1 MKGIIEIINQLRNE
15 NSTNGKLKILKDNKD
30 NELLKK
36 VLEYTYNPFKKYGV
50 SEKSLTCKEGNINY
64 EIDNIFKLLDLLSSS
79 NINDSLRDAT
89 NSFLSVVKK
98 DIRDIYKC
106 MLLKDLKI
114 GLNAKSINKIWKDLI
129 PQFNVMLA
137 DKYFEK
143 QQKIKGKE
151 FIITQKL
158 DGSRFVLIKDNLG
171 NVKCYTRQGQEVNG
185 LIEFENDFKLIPNNT
200 VIDGEVLLN
209 KQGLHS
215 KDLYRETM
223 KEFRKKGEKHGLI
236 LNAFDILTFD
246 EFKEGK
252 SKTKCKERKQQLHD
266 LINNNNFTNIIEVP
280 IRYIGKDENMI
291 IKLLDEAVNND
302 EEGVMVNLADAA
314 YECKRTTNILKVKK
328 FQTCDVRVLDIIEGT
343 GKNIGKLGAIT
354 IQFEVD
360 GKYYTCDCGSG
371 FDDSERE
378 LYYNNKE
385 LLLNKIVEIGYF
397 EISQNSKTKEYGLR
411 FPTWKGI
418 IREDKNEISM
428 Y

>member
-1 MKGIIEIINQLRNE
+1 MKEVINIINQLRNE
-15 NSTNGKLKILKDNKD
+15 SSINGKIKILKDNKD

-50 SEKSLTCKEGNINY
+50 TEKVLIPTNEEFNNI
-64 EIDNIFKLLDLLSSS
+64 ELFQLLDLLSNS
-79 NINDSLRDAT
+79 NINDSLRKT
-89 NSFLSVVKK
+89 VNSFLGSIQFKEE
-98 DIRDIYKC
+98 RDLYVC

-114 GLNAKSINKIWKDLI
+114 GCNSKTINKVWKDLI
-129 PQFNVMLA
+129 PSFNVMLA

-143 QQKIKGKE
+143 QQKVKGKE
-151 FIITQKL
+151 FIITQKV

-302 EEGVMVNLADAA
+302 EEGVMVNLADAV
-314 YECKRTTNILKVKK
+314 YECKRTTNILKAKLMK
-328 FQTCDVRVLDIIEGT
+328 SCDLCIVGFEEGEGNFKGT
-343 GKNIGKLGAIT
+343 LGATLVEYKNNI
-354 IQFEVD
+354 V
-360 GKYYTCDCGSG
+360 KVGSG
-371 FDDSERE
+371 YQIEER
-378 LYYNNKE
+378 NRIWANKDK
-385 LLLNKIVEIGYF
+385 LIGRIMEVQYF
-397 EISQNSKTKEYGLR
+397 EESINSKTGLTSLR
-411 FPTWKGI
+411 FPVFKD
-418 IREDKNEISM
+418 IREIGKEVS
-428 Y
+428 YE

>member
-1 MKGIIEIINQLRNE
+1 MKEVINIINQLRNE
-15 NSTNGKLKILKDNKD
+15 SSTNGKLKILKDNKD

-50 SEKSLTCKEGNINY
+50 TEKVLIPTNEEFNNI
-64 EIDNIFKLLDLLSSS
+64 ELFQLLDLLSNS
-79 NINDSLRDAT
+79 NINDSLRKT
-89 NSFLSVVKK
+89 VNSFLGSIQFKEE
-98 DIRDIYKC
+98 RDLYVC

-114 GLNAKSINKIWKDLI
+114 GCNSKTINKVWKDLI
-129 PQFNVMLA
+129 PSFNVMLA

-143 QQKIKGKE
+143 QQKVKGKE

-171 NVKCYTRQGQEVNG
+171 NVKCYTRQGQEVDG
-185 LIEFENDFKLIPNNT
+185 LVEFENDFKLIPNNT

-302 EEGVMVNLADAA
+302 EEGVMVNLADAV
-314 YECKRTTNILKVKK
+314 YECKRTTNILKAKLMK
-328 FQTCDVRVLDIIEGT
+328 SCDLCIVGFEEGEGNFKGT
-343 GKNIGKLGAIT
+343 LGATLVEYKNNI
-354 IQFEVD
+354 V
-360 GKYYTCDCGSG
+360 KVGSG
-371 FDDSERE
+371 YQIEER
-378 LYYNNKE
+378 NRIWANKDK
-385 LLLNKIVEIGYF
+385 LIGRIMEVQYF
-397 EISQNSKTKEYGLR
+397 EESINSKTGLASLR
-411 FPTWKGI
+411 FPVFKD
-418 IREDKNEISM
+418 IREIGKEVS
-428 Y
+428 YE

>member
-1 MKGIIEIINQLRNE
+1 MKEVINIINQLRNE
-15 NSTNGKLKILKDNKD
+15 SSTNGKLKILKDNKD

-50 SEKSLTCKEGNINY
+50 TEKVLIPTNEESNNI
-64 EIDNIFKLLDLLSSS
+64 ELFQLLDLLSNS
-79 NINDSLRDAT
+79 NINDSLRKT
-89 NSFLSVVKK
+89 VNSFLGSIQFKEE
-98 DIRDIYKC
+98 RDLYVC

-114 GLNAKSINKIWKDLI
+114 GCNSKTINKVWKDLI
-129 PQFNVMLA
+129 PSFNVMLA

-143 QQKIKGKE
+143 QQKVKGKE

-252 SKTKCKERKQQLHD
+252 SKTKCKDRKQQLHD

-302 EEGVMVNLADAA
+302 EEGVMVNLADAV
-314 YECKRTTNILKVKK
+314 YECKRTTNILKAKLMK
-328 FQTCDVRVLDIIEGT
+328 SCDLCIVGFEEGEGNFKGT
-343 GKNIGKLGAIT
+343 LGATLVEYKNNI
-354 IQFEVD
+354 V
-360 GKYYTCDCGSG
+360 KVGSG
-371 FDDSERE
+371 YSLEDRNYIWEHK
-378 LYYNNKE
+378 KE
-385 LLLNKIVEIGYF
+385 LIGRIMEVQYF
-397 EISQNSKTKEYGLR
+397 EESTNQKDNKLSLR
-411 FPTWKGI
+411 FPVFLR
-418 IREDKNEISM
+418 IRSLGKEVSYN
-428 Y
+428 

>member
-1 MKGIIEIINQLRNE
+1 MKEVINIINQLRNE
-15 NSTNGKLKILKDNKD
+15 SSTNGKLKILKDNKD
-30 NELLKK
+30 NELLQK

-50 SEKSLTCKEGNINY
+50 TEKVLIPTNEEFNNI
-64 EIDNIFKLLDLLSSS
+64 ELFQLLDLLSNS
-79 NINDSLRDAT
+79 NINDSLRKT
-89 NSFLSVVKK
+89 VNSFLGSIQFKEE
-98 DIRDIYKC
+98 RDLYVC

-114 GLNAKSINKIWKDLI
+114 GCNSKTINKVWKDLI
-129 PQFNVMLA
+129 PSFNVMLA

-143 QQKIKGKE
+143 QQKVKGKE

-171 NVKCYTRQGQEVNG
+171 NVKCYTRQGQEVDG
-185 LIEFENDFKLIPNNT
+185 LVEFENDFKLIPNNT

-302 EEGVMVNLADAA
+302 EEGVMVNLADAV
-314 YECKRTTNILKVKK
+314 YECKRTTNILKAKLMK
-328 FQTCDVRVLDIIEGT
+328 SCDLCIVGFEEGEGNFKGT
-343 GKNIGKLGAIT
+343 LGATLVEYKNNI
-354 IQFEVD
+354 V
-360 GKYYTCDCGSG
+360 KVGSG
-371 FDDSERE
+371 YQIEER
-378 LYYNNKE
+378 NRIWANKDK
-385 LLLNKIVEIGYF
+385 LIGRIMEVQYF
-397 EISQNSKTKEYGLR
+397 EESINSKTGLASLR
-411 FPTWKGI
+411 FPVFKD
-418 IREDKNEISM
+418 IREIGKEVS
-428 Y
+428 YE

>member
-1 MKGIIEIINQLRNE
+1 MKEVINIINQLRNE
-15 NSTNGKLKILKDNKD
+15 SSTNGKIKILKDNKD

-50 SEKSLTCKEGNINY
+50 TEKVLIPTNEESNNI
-64 EIDNIFKLLDLLSSS
+64 ELFQLLDLLSNS
-79 NINDSLRDAT
+79 NINDSLRKT
-89 NSFLSVVKK
+89 VNSFLGSIQFKEE
-98 DIRDIYKC
+98 RDLYVC

-114 GLNAKSINKIWKDLI
+114 GCNSKTINKVWKDLI
-129 PQFNVMLA
+129 PSFNVMLA

-143 QQKIKGKE
+143 QQKVKGKE

-252 SKTKCKERKQQLHD
+252 SKTKCKDRKQQLHD

-302 EEGVMVNLADAA
+302 EEGVMVNLADAV
-314 YECKRTTNILKVKK
+314 YECKRTTNILKAKLMK
-328 FQTCDVRVLDIIEGT
+328 SCDLCIVGFEEGEGNFKGT
-343 GKNIGKLGAIT
+343 LGATLVEYKNNI
-354 IQFEVD
+354 V
-360 GKYYTCDCGSG
+360 KVGSG
-371 FDDSERE
+371 YSLEDRNYIWEHK
-378 LYYNNKE
+378 KE
-385 LLLNKIVEIGYF
+385 LIGRIMEVQYF
-397 EISQNSKTKEYGLR
+397 EESTNQKDNKLSLR
-411 FPTWKGI
+411 FPVFLR
-418 IREDKNEISM
+418 IRSLGKEVSYN
-428 Y
+428 